1 MKYNEIK
8 KLLNEEMDDIFKILY
23 EEGYVL
29 DDEECHDEYFYFL
42 RGRWHECAS
51 LLKLLEKRYSKRK

>member
-8 KLLNEEMDDIFKILY
+8 KLLYEEINAIYKIMY
-23 EEGYVL
+23 EEGYAL
-29 DDEECHDEYFYFL
+29 DDEECYDEYFHFL
-42 RGRWHECAS
+42 RGRWHECES